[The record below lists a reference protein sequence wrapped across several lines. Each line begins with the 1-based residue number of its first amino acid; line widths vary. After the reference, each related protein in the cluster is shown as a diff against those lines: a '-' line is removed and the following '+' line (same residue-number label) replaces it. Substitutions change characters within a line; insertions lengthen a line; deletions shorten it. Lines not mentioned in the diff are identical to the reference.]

1 MRRDLT
7 LSVQISPAHVLLPR
21 SPSISTASPSVSL
34 TSPRGSIPSIHSD
47 LLTIPSERPSSER
60 PTSERISV
68 IITDDINRLLQYL
81 HGLEGDRQRDN
92 QGVHDHLGEIQNELR
107 DLADYIHEK
116 EAPAFLPPVQ
126 HRDQSVGGSV
136 VSRLSPREA
145 PAIPPTVTGSSIP
158 RRVPIP
164 LTPPPHSP
172 RSPRSLSS
180 SISFLSSYH

>member
-60 PTSERISV
+60 PPSERPSV

-81 HGLEGDRQRDN
+81 HGLQGARQRDN
-92 QGVHDHLGEIQNELR
+92 QAVHDHLGELQNELL
-107 DLADYIHEK
+107 DLAASIHDSK
-116 EAPAFLPPVQ
+116 PP
-126 HRDQSVGGSV
+126 SF
-136 VSRLSPREA
+136 SP
-145 PAIPPTVTGSSIP
+145 
-158 RRVPIP
+158 
-164 LTPPPHSP
+164 
-172 RSPRSLSS
+172 
-180 SISFLSSYH
+180 